1 MKSRIGK
8 FYISQVLIRE
18 EIEEVAKVLSILK
31 FVPLRI
37 EYLYNDTVEMVG
49 HSHMFKEFSTNQFF
63 NSTLFITTSLFS
75 ILHFIRSILYLLFSC
90 SF

>member
-49 HSHMFKEFSTNQFF
+49 HSHMFKELEDELSIVEY
-63 NSTLFITTSLFS
+63 SLIITKKENGE
-75 ILHFIRSILYLLFSC
+75 IEVRV
-90 SF
+90 